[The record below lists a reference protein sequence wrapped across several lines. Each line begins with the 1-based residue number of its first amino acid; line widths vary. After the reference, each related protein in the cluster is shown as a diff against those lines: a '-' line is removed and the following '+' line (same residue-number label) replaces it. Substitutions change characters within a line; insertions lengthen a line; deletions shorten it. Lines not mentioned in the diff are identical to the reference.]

1 MIHVEQH
8 GPVVAIRMARGV
20 LGRPLMWSTAYWVD
34 GLLID
39 TGPHCTAQQLIRA
52 LRQVSVDAVVLTH
65 SHEDVIGGLHTVHA
79 AFPRAPIYASGYAL
93 PTIQD
98 PSRLRL
104 QFYRRVAWGSPL
116 PVPDVLPLETLDD
129 TLRTRSYSFRLVE
142 TPGHTRDAI
151 SLFEPHQ
158 RWVFSGDA
166 FIGGNERHWPRETDL
181 FGVLGS
187 LHTLVTLRPERLF
200 PCSGEVRR
208 NPKPE
213 LAEKIDRLQRLCR
226 EVARLDAVGMQVEE
240 MVTCLFPG
248 AQRGRSWVQWWS
260 GGHYAAVN
268 LVEACRSYNALL
280 SASDAALPATRKPNP
295 ARTLFSSSR
304 DSSTNASADRGDLLR

>member
-1 MIHVEQH
+1 VVYCLL
-8 GPVVAIRMARGV
+8 GPR
-20 LGRPLMWSTAYWVD
+20 
-34 GLLID
+34 
-39 TGPHCTAQQLIRA
+39 CTAHQLSHA
-52 LRQVSVDAVVLTH
+52 LRRVNVEAVVLTH

-79 AFPRAPIYASGYAL
+79 AFPRAPIFASGYAL

-104 QFYRRVAWGSPL
+104 QLYRRVAWGSPQ
-116 PVPDVLPLETLDD
+116 PVSGVLPLEALED
-129 TLRTRSYSFRLVE
+129 TVRTRSYSFRLVE
-142 TPGHTRDAI
+142 TPGHTRDAV

-158 RWVFSGDA
+158 RWLFSGDA
-166 FIGGNERHWPRETDL
+166 FIGGSERHWSRETDL

-226 EVARLDAVGMQVEE
+226 EVARLDAVGMRVDE
-240 MVTCLFPG
+240 MVACLFPD
-248 AQRGRSWVQWWS
+248 ASRRLPLVQWWT

-280 SASDAALPATRKPNP
+280 SATDAALPAARKPNP
-295 ARTLFSSSR
+295 ARTLFSGSR
-304 DSSTNASADRGDLLR
+304 DSSTNASADRGDVLR